1 MSKTILRELMNKE
14 LPSISKQKR
23 KAYKTNKKEITKL
36 FDIINTT
43 LFNGKLLRPKIV
55 VKIRLPNCWGLCIG
69 INPPKKNK
77 SGCELIITQNHF
89 CIQWLIAII
98 AHEMSH
104 QYQWDIIGLQRIKK
118 GLTPFMSH
126 GPTFYIHRKKFNKY
140 QIPLKRIIH
149 NRVWFAK
156 QNLLKC

>member
-1 MSKTILRELMNKE
+1 MSKSLLVELMNTE

-23 KAYKTNKKEITKL
+23 KVYKTNKKEIHKL
-36 FDIINTT
+36 FDIINII
-43 LFNGKLLRPKIV
+43 LFSGKLSRPKID
-55 VKIRLPNCWGLCIG
+55 VKIRLPDCWGLCRG
-69 INPPKKNK
+69 VRKPTKNK
-77 SGCELIITQNHF
+77 SGCELVITQNHF
-89 CIQWLIAII
+89 CIQWLITIL

-126 GPTFYIHRKKFNKY
+126 GPTFYMHKKKFNKH
-140 QIPLKRIIH
+140 QIPLKRVIH
-149 NRVWFAK
+149 NSIWLAK